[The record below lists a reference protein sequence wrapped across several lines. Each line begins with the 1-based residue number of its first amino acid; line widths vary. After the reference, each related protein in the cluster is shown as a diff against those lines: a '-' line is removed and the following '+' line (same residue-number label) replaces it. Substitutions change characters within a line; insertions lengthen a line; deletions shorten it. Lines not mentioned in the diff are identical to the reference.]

1 MLLAAFNDKKKKKKK
16 CLMPVWRPPPGL
28 PECEWTSVN
37 KRQAYTNSPAAI
49 GPSRR
54 GGECVGDAKQQ
65 QQQQGEP
72 HARAPLLFF
81 LPSLLIKKRHRH
93 RRGLETMGRWQKN
106 WPVGGSP
113 LAPVPASMD
122 MNGSPSPRFV
132 INTYST
138 NRQWAAVGKSPNQ
151 HFKTAALQ
159 WHQSARIV
167 IWLSALMG

>member
-1 MLLAAFNDKKKKKKK
+1 
-16 CLMPVWRPPPGL
+16 MPVWRPPPGL

-49 GPSRR
+49 GPSRL

-72 HARAPLLFF
+72 HARVPLLFF
-81 LPSLLIKKRHRH
+81 LLLYSSRGGTATGG
-93 RRGLETMGRWQKN
+93 GLETTGRWQKN
-106 WPVGGSP
+106 WPVGGSA
-113 LAPVPASMD
+113 LAPIPASMD
-122 MNGSPSPRFV
+122 MNGSPSPHFT

-138 NRQWAAVGKSPNQ
+138 NRQWAAVEKSPNQ